1 MNIYSGKT
9 KIKPFQHKGV
19 FLDIS
24 CHCWDN
30 KYSHYFQYI
39 QFLMKKN
46 IVIGICGSIAAYKVP
61 SLIRKLQ
68 DKNWNIKV
76 IMTQAATE
84 FITPLTI
91 ETISKNKVYIDLF
104 KRDEWEISHI
114 SLSEFGNVLLIIPA
128 TGNIIGKIA
137 AGIADDLLS
146 STVMAF
152 SGRVIFAPAMNVKM
166 WGNPIVQ
173 ENVKKLKKLGYK
185 FIGPE
190 KGKLANG
197 TIGQGRLSDIEKI
210 VEELE
215 KEFTPKE

>member
-1 MNIYSGKT
+1 
-9 KIKPFQHKGV
+9 
-19 FLDIS
+19 
-24 CHCWDN
+24 
-30 KYSHYFQYI
+30 
-39 QFLMKKN
+39 MKKN

-61 SLIRKLQ
+61 FLIRRIQ
-68 DKNWNIKV
+68 DKNWNVKV
-76 IMTQAATE
+76 IMTEAATE
-84 FITPLTI
+84 FITTLTI
-91 ETISKNKVYIDLF
+91 ETISKNKVYTDLF
-104 KRDEWEISHI
+104 TRDEWEISHI
-114 SLSEFGNVLLIIPA
+114 SLSEFGKILLIIPA
-128 TGNIIGKIA
+128 TANIIGKIA
-137 AGIADDLLS
+137 SGIADDLLS

-197 TIGQGRLSDIEKI
+197 AIGEGRLSDVEKI

-215 KEFTPKE
+215 KELTSKE